1 LLHQVG
7 DLFELNVKLRCQK
20 VNVST
25 NRNYSNM
32 VFKKIRKDS
41 NTFLGTDGLY
51 TMSVFYIDEALSF
64 QWKFV
69 AVMSLPGIDTLSLN
83 RAVTSLGNEIPSEI
97 WKPVAVTSP
106 VVLPNQARVGLLYKT
121 GHVHINVTL
130 RRLRATIVAV
140 EKQ

>member
-25 NRNYSNM
+25 DRNYSNM
-32 VFKKIRKDS
+32 VLKKIGKIPY
-41 NTFLGTDGLY
+41 TFLGTDGLY
-51 TMSVFYIDEALSF
+51 TVSVSYIDETLSF

-69 AVMSLPGIDTLSLN
+69 AVMSLPDIDSLSLN
-83 RAVTSLGNEIPSEI
+83 RAVTSLVNEIPSEI

-106 VVLPNQARVGLLYKT
+106 LVLRN
-121 GHVHINVTL
+121 
-130 RRLRATIVAV
+130 
-140 EKQ
+140 